1 MCPYAFFPQSITS
14 KFLIQDFH
22 KTPSDTYH
30 TSCTQTPKKKKNIK
44 FVPDKYLLVNYK
56 LKLPYSHV
64 TNATARADITV
75 KDQESVIFPKYKGNE
90 TRVHHGTR
98 SEFSFQLCWQWSAA
112 ALF

>member
-1 MCPYAFFPQSITS
+1 MPFFLKASQASSKYKISIKLLQTPTT
-14 KFLIQDFH
+14 LPVH
-22 KTPSDTYH
+22 KLPP
-30 TSCTQTPKKKKNIK
+30 PKKKPIK

-98 SEFSFQLCWQWSAA
+98 SEFSFQLCWQ
-112 ALF
+112 

>member
-14 KFLIQDFH
+14 KFQIQDFH
-22 KTPSDTYH
+22 KTPSTLPVH
-30 TSCTQTPKKKKNIK
+30 KLPPPPQKKTIK

-98 SEFSFQLCWQWSAA
+98 SEFSFQLCWQWSSAS
-112 ALF
+112 